1 MEPSEILEILKDCA
15 NFEIGK
21 PKYGSFIYGFGSI
34 YNCPICRGMSPE
46 FYCSIHYPAMAK
58 ILESLPWTKIIENP
72 RNPKP
77 EDYPTEDGL
86 YITMMDCNEH
96 EICTNTFKD
105 GNFSWMNKTHIK
117 WWMPLSNL
125 YETET
130 AKEKKV

>member
-1 MEPSEILEILKDCA
+1 MEPNKILEILKDCA
-15 NFEIGK
+15 GFKIEKLPFGTIH
-21 PKYGSFIYGFGSI
+21 GFGSI
-34 YNCPICRGMSPE
+34 KNCPICKDMSLE
-46 FYCSIHYPAMAK
+46 FYCSIHYPTMVKA
-58 ILESLPWTKIIENP
+58 LESLPWTKNIEIP
-72 RNPKP
+72 SNPKP